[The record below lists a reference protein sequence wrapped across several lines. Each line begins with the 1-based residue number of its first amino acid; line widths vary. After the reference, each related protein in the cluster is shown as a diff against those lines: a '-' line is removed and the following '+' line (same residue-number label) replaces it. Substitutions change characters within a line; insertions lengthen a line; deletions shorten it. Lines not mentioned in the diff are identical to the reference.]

1 MGVLSAMLRP
11 SEFMALLRLKK
22 KIGEWKK
29 RAAAQEKDADW
40 EFCFDML
47 NKVSRSF
54 AIVIEQLGDELRNA
68 ICIFYL
74 VLRGLDTVGM
84 VTSQTQT
91 NSLHLRMAGR
101 QPFAQKDTT
110 KACVLACFFRRKSL
124 YARQPIVPY
133 TSSTITLNLE
143 ESDKT
148 HSRWVGPAFFG
159 GYLAICTPPSI
170 RSFPPF
176 KLYMPS

>member
-84 VTSQTQT
+84 FSSQTQIKLKHCIT
-91 NSLHLRMAGR
+91 HGG
-101 QPFAQKDTT
+101 
-110 KACVLACFFRRKSL
+110 KANLPKKTQQGDVCVLAL
-124 YARQPIVPY
+124 WDQ
-133 TSSTITLNLE
+133 TTLTLP
-143 ESDKT
+143 D
-148 HSRWVGPAFFG
+148 
-159 GYLAICTPPSI
+159 
-170 RSFPPF
+170 
-176 KLYMPS
+176 

>member
-1 MGVLSAMLRP
+1 MGVLSALLRP
-11 SEFMALLRLKK
+11 NEFIALLKLKK

-68 ICIFYL
+68 ICVFYL

-84 VTSQTQT
+84 PTFSRHTLFPD
-91 NSLHLRMAGR
+91 S
-101 QPFAQKDTT
+101 F
-110 KACVLACFFRRKSL
+110 
-124 YARQPIVPY
+124 
-133 TSSTITLNLE
+133 ST
-143 ESDKT
+143 
-148 HSRWVGPAFFG
+148 G
-159 GYLAICTPPSI
+159 GNEVAS
-170 RSFPPF
+170 
-176 KLYMPS
+176 